1 MFQIAL
7 YTKSFCI
14 SNKQN
19 EIPHNLK
26 LFIISVFISII
37 PNVSDFF
44 CSAARAALYCLPCL
58 RSSWPRSRLQVWAW
72 ECRLTVTELCRVLAN
87 RRGYCGHVTRS
98 PPIRAHLAS
107 WVTTRPTPRWRSTS
121 RVRYWPRSRLQPATA
136 GDVILERST
145 RHRDISQCPW

>member
-19 EIPHNLK
+19 EIPHNIK
-26 LFIISVFISII
+26 LFIIYVFISII

-87 RRGYCGHVTRS
+87 RRGV
-98 PPIRAHLAS
+98 L
-107 WVTTRPTPRWRSTS
+107 
-121 RVRYWPRSRLQPATA
+121 RSRDPLSTNQSSPGELGDHAPHAAVAQHQPGEVLAQVPA
-136 GDVILERST
+136 AACNRRRSY
-145 RHRDISQCPW
+145 